1 MRKPRGEILN
11 SCKLFCLQRYLACVN
26 SQQKRRV
33 LLKPFLNQKH
43 LPYSFTMT
51 TQSAIQSHHSN
62 TYRYLPATS
71 LPISPEKVASVLKS
85 EWDLF
90 TKGTHA
96 SALESKRA
104 FSSLPLGVTSSF
116 QHWDPYPI
124 SITSASG
131 AYMTD
136 VDGRQLLDLSMG
148 FGAMLAGHLNPIVV
162 EEIQTSLSQGMLFV
176 TPSPTSTDAAERIC
190 KRFGIDQVRFT
201 NSGTESTMYAVR
213 VARSATEKMGILK
226 IEGGYHGS
234 YDPFVV
240 SSKPAL
246 DLVGDEENP
255 TPVIDAN
262 LVPGVI
268 YVVPFNNIESLE
280 RMFEKNAKSIACFI
294 VEPVLENLSIVLP
307 DAGYLERVR
316 ELCDQYNVVLIFDE
330 VKTGLTAGA
339 HGASA
344 RLGVKP
350 DLITLAKSIGGG
362 LPLAAFGG
370 KKKYMDF
377 VSNGKMAHFG
387 TFNGNPLAMAG
398 VRAIDRICTDEALAA
413 AEVLNLQAL
422 TRIGDIIDEYQLPAH
437 TVGFGVKGC
446 VTWSTTPVRNYR
458 DYKATDF
465 GVAEAHWL
473 FALNRGIITPPG
485 LDEQWLISLA
495 HGQTE
500 IDLLVEDFREFAKAI
515 RA

>member
-1 MRKPRGEILN
+1 MQAPH
-11 SCKLFCLQRYLACVN
+11 A
-26 SQQKRRV
+26 
-33 LLKPFLNQKH
+33 
-43 LPYSFTMT
+43 
-51 TQSAIQSHHSN
+51 N
-62 TYRYLPATS
+62 TYRRVPTIS
-71 LPISPEKVASVLKS
+71 TPISPEKVASILAA

-90 TKGTHA
+90 TKNTKG
-96 SALESKRA
+96 SEVESKRA
-104 FSSLPLGVTSSF
+104 FNSLPLGVTSSF

-124 SITSASG
+124 SIVSADG

-136 VDGRQLLDLSMG
+136 VDGRKLLDLSMG
-148 FGAMLAGHLNPIVV
+148 FGAMLAGHLNPVVV
-162 EEIQTSLSQGMLFV
+162 EEIESSLKQGMLFV

-213 VARSATEKMGILK
+213 VARSATDKMGILK

-240 SSKPAL
+240 SSKPPL
-246 DLVGDEENP
+246 DKIGNP
-255 TPVIDAN
+255 EKPKAHIDSN
-262 LVPGVI
+262 LVPGDI
-268 YVVPFNNIESLE
+268 YVVPFNNLPALE
-280 RMFEKNAKSIACFI
+280 KMFKKNAKKLACFI
-294 VEPVLENLSIVLP
+294 VEPVLENLAIVLP

-339 HGASA
+339 HGASM

-377 VSNGKMAHFG
+377 VTNNKMAHFG

-398 VRAIDRICTDEALAA
+398 VRAIDRIATEETLGTAEAL
-413 AEVLNLQAL
+413 NFQAL
-422 TRIGDIIDEYQLPAH
+422 ERIGDIIDEYQLPAH

-495 HGQTE
+495 HTQTE
-500 IDLLVEDFREFAKAI
+500 IDILVEDFAEFAKAI

>member
-1 MRKPRGEILN
+1 MLTQSNHKQTFRFVPSTSVPIDPKRVEEIL
-11 SCKLFCLQRYLACVN
+11 KQ
-26 SQQKRRV
+26 
-33 LLKPFLNQKH
+33 
-43 LPYSFTMT
+43 
-51 TQSAIQSHHSN
+51 
-62 TYRYLPATS
+62 
-71 LPISPEKVASVLKS
+71 
-85 EWDLF
+85 EWELF
-90 TKGTHA
+90 TKGTDK
-96 SALESKRA
+96 SAEESRRSFKA
-104 FSSLPLGVTSSF
+104 LPLGVTSSF

-124 SITSASG
+124 SIKSAKG

-162 EEIQTSLSQGMLFV
+162 EEIETSLSQGMLFV
-176 TPSPTSTDAAERIC
+176 TPSPISTDAAERIC

-226 IEGGYHGS
+226 VEGGYHGS

-246 DLVGDEENP
+246 DKIGDPEEP
-255 TPVIDAN
+255 IPAIDSN
-262 LVPGVI
+262 LVPGDI
-268 YVVPFNNIESLE
+268 YVVPFNNIPALE
-280 RMFEKNAKSIACFI
+280 RMFEKNAKKIACYI
-294 VEPVLENLSIVLP
+294 VEPVLENLAIVLP
-307 DAGYLERVR
+307 DEGYLERVR
-316 ELCDQYNVVLIFDE
+316 ELCDEYNVILIFDE

-377 VSNGKMAHFG
+377 VTNGKMAHFG

-413 AEVLNLQAL
+413 AETLNQQAL
-422 TRIGDIIDEYQLPAH
+422 DRISAIIDEYQLPAH

-446 VTWSTTPVRNYR
+446 VTWSTQPVRNYR

-500 IDLLVEDFREFAKAI
+500 IDLLVEDFRDFAKAL

>member
-1 MRKPRGEILN
+1 
-11 SCKLFCLQRYLACVN
+11 
-26 SQQKRRV
+26 
-33 LLKPFLNQKH
+33 
-43 LPYSFTMT
+43 MT
-51 TQSAIQSHHSN
+51 TSHTMQAPHAN
-62 TYRYLPATS
+62 TYRRVPATS
-71 LPISPEKVASVLKS
+71 TPVSPEKVASVLAA
-85 EWDLF
+85 EWELF
-90 TKGTHA
+90 TKNTKA
-96 SALESKRA
+96 SEVESKRA

-124 SITSASG
+124 SIESAQG

-136 VDGRQLLDLSMG
+136 VDGRKLLDLSMG
-148 FGAMLAGHLNPIVV
+148 FGAMLAGHLNPVVV
-162 EEIQTSLSQGMLFV
+162 EEIESSLQRGMLFV

-213 VARSATEKMGILK
+213 VARSATDKMGILK

-240 SSKPAL
+240 SSKPPVDKIGKA
-246 DLVGDEENP
+246 DKP
-255 TPVIDAN
+255 TPYIDSN
-262 LVPGVI
+262 LVPGDI
-268 YVVPFNNIESLE
+268 YVVPFNNIEALE
-280 RMFEKNAKSIACFI
+280 KMFKKNAKKIACFI
-294 VEPVLENLSIVLP
+294 VEPVLENLAIVLP

-344 RLGVKP
+344 RLGVQP

-377 VSNGKMAHFG
+377 VTNGKMAHFG

-413 AEVLNLQAL
+413 AETLNQQAL
-422 TRIGDIIDEYQLPAH
+422 NRISEIIDEYQLPAH

-446 VTWSTTPVRNYR
+446 VTWSTQPVRNYR

-500 IDLLVEDFREFAKAI
+500 IDLLVEDFRDFAKAL

>member
-1 MRKPRGEILN
+1 
-11 SCKLFCLQRYLACVN
+11 
-26 SQQKRRV
+26 
-33 LLKPFLNQKH
+33 
-43 LPYSFTMT
+43 MT
-51 TQSAIQSHHSN
+51 TQAAIQSQHAATH
-62 TYRYLPATS
+62 RYVPSTS
-71 LPISPEKVASVLKS
+71 TPVSPEKVASVLKA
-85 EWDLF
+85 EWELF
-90 TKGTHA
+90 TQGTKA
-96 SALESKRA
+96 SETESKRA
-104 FSSLPLGVTSSF
+104 FNSLPLGVTSSF

-124 SITSASG
+124 SIVSAKG

-148 FGAMLAGHLNPIVV
+148 FGAMLAGHLNPIVIEEV
-162 EEIQTSLSQGMLFV
+162 ESSLKQGMLFV

-213 VARSATEKMGILK
+213 VARSVTKRMGILK
-226 IEGGYHGS
+226 VEGGYHGS

-240 SSKPAL
+240 SAKPPVAAA
-246 DLVGDEENP
+246 GDPEEP
-255 TPVIDAN
+255 TAYIEPN
-262 LVPGVI
+262 LVPGDV

-280 RMFEKNAKSIACFI
+280 LMFAKNASKIACFI
-294 VEPVLENLSIVLP
+294 VEPVLENIAIVLP

-316 ELCDQYNVVLIFDE
+316 ELCDQYHVVLIFDE

-344 RLGVKP
+344 RIGVKP

-377 VSNGKMAHFG
+377 VSSGQMAHFG

-413 AEVLNLQAL
+413 AEELNLQAL
-422 TRIGDIIDEYQLPAH
+422 TRIGQIIDEYQLPAH

-465 GVAEAHWL
+465 GIAEAHWL

-495 HGQTE
+495 HGQAE

>member
-1 MRKPRGEILN
+1 
-11 SCKLFCLQRYLACVN
+11 
-26 SQQKRRV
+26 
-33 LLKPFLNQKH
+33 
-43 LPYSFTMT
+43 MT
-51 TQSAIQSHHSN
+51 TQAAIQSQHAATH
-62 TYRYLPATS
+62 RYVPSTS
-71 LPISPEKVASVLKS
+71 TPVSPEKVASVLKA
-85 EWDLF
+85 EWELF
-90 TKGTHA
+90 THGTKGSET
-96 SALESKRA
+96 ESKRA
-104 FSSLPLGVTSSF
+104 FNSLPLGVTSSF

-124 SITSASG
+124 SIVSAKG

-148 FGAMLAGHLNPIVV
+148 FGAMLAGHLNPIVIEEV
-162 EEIQTSLSQGMLFV
+162 ESSLKQGMLFV

-213 VARSATEKMGILK
+213 VARSVTKRMGILK
-226 IEGGYHGS
+226 VEGGYHGS

-240 SSKPAL
+240 SAKPPVAAA
-246 DLVGDEENP
+246 GDPEEP
-255 TPVIDAN
+255 TAYVEPN
-262 LVPGVI
+262 LVPGDV

-280 RMFEKNAKSIACFI
+280 RMLAKNASKIACFI
-294 VEPVLENLSIVLP
+294 VEPVLENIAIVLP

-316 ELCDQYNVVLIFDE
+316 ELCDQYHVLLIFDE

-344 RLGVKP
+344 RIGVKP

-377 VSNGKMAHFG
+377 VSNGQMAHFG

-413 AEVLNLQAL
+413 AEELNLQAL
-422 TRIGDIIDEYQLPAH
+422 TRIGQIIDEYQLPAH

-465 GVAEAHWL
+465 GIAEAHWL

-495 HGQTE
+495 HGQAE

>member
-1 MRKPRGEILN
+1 MLTQSNHKQTFRFVPSTSVPIDQNRVKEIL
-11 SCKLFCLQRYLACVN
+11 KQ
-26 SQQKRRV
+26 
-33 LLKPFLNQKH
+33 
-43 LPYSFTMT
+43 
-51 TQSAIQSHHSN
+51 
-62 TYRYLPATS
+62 
-71 LPISPEKVASVLKS
+71 
-85 EWDLF
+85 EWELF
-90 TKGTHA
+90 TKQTGK
-96 SALESKRA
+96 SAEESRRSFK
-104 FSSLPLGVTSSF
+104 SLPLGVTSSF

-124 SITSASG
+124 SIVSAKG

-148 FGAMLAGHLNPIVV
+148 FGAMFAGHLNPTVI
-162 EEIQTSLSQGMLFV
+162 EEIQTSLKTGMLFV
-176 TPSPTSTDAAERIC
+176 TPSPTSTDAAQMIC
-190 KRFGIDQVRFT
+190 NRFKIDQVRFT

-226 IEGGYHGS
+226 VEGGYHGS

-246 DLVGDEENP
+246 NKAGDPEEP
-255 TPVIDAN
+255 TAVIDSN
-262 LVPGVI
+262 LVPGDI
-268 YVVPFNNIESLE
+268 YVVPYNNIPALE
-280 RMFEKNAKSIACFI
+280 AMFEKNASKIACYI
-294 VEPVLENLSIVLP
+294 VEPVLENLAIILP
-307 DAGYLERVR
+307 DEGYLERVR
-316 ELCDQYNVVLIFDE
+316 ELCDEYKVVLIFDE

-339 HGASA
+339 HGASV
-344 RLGVKP
+344 RLGVEP

-362 LPLAAFGG
+362 VPLAAFGG

-377 VSNGKMAHFG
+377 VTSGKMAHFG

-398 VRAIDRICTDEALAA
+398 VRAIDRLCSDQALAD
-413 AEVLNLQAL
+413 AEMLNQQAL
-422 TRIGDIIDEYQLPAH
+422 DRISAVIDEYQLPAH

-446 VTWSTTPVRNYR
+446 VTWSTQPVRNYR

-500 IDLLVEDFREFAKAI
+500 IDLLVEDFRDFAKAL